1 MSFFL
6 DCATLP
12 FLSGV
17 YRIYFYS
24 AGSREKMFPY
34 YVAETVDVLIGN
46 INDGALVD
54 VMHQY
59 CPQGRRNRE
68 YILGSDGK
76 PHHVSLY
83 YNPGI
88 MYNRVLINTHHQPE
102 LPIFGQDYSPD
113 ALGLYMYYQGIPQTR
128 ENVLMMCG
136 YRPDSHPELEKYQKN
151 PELQKDLLLNYVP
164 EMDQRSIIPKSR
176 RMESAEDISNRH
188 SDITDANMELI
199 AQAEKS
205 GKLVR
210 PFIKDDMV
218 NTPLE
223 LVHALELRGISFED
237 MSLSTLMK
245 LGFVTDLRLIGA
257 DGKPWKKPI
266 SGVIIGLDDGSY
278 QVRAM
283 DFRNGN
289 WEYRSKTAKAP
300 RFTTIGPA
308 MPFMFDD
315 ALTAVEAGDTRPLII
330 TEGAF
335 DAVSMDVASK
345 GRVIAASTQGCQ
357 NMRYV
362 TGLADRLAKTQT
374 PVVIAFD
381 ADSPGKS
388 SARDFARQLTDS
400 NVNVYG
406 WPGTLLDGG
415 DMNDLL
421 RNSPQAAKALM
432 AFVRNTITLSE
443 TGILSPNM
451 VNGIFGT
458 ELVSDSA
465 SSRQCADRMFQA
477 VQEKGNTS
485 SIEILARRSETAIR
499 KSGVSVSNTPR
510 QGKVL

>member
-1 MSFFL
+1 MSL
-6 DCATLP
+6 LLAYATFP
-12 FLSGV
+12 FISGV
-17 YRIYFYS
+17 HAIYLYN
-24 AGSREKMFPY
+24 AGPGEKMMPHY
-34 YVAETVDVLIGN
+34 RPETVNVLIGN
-46 INDGALVD
+46 IHDGALVD
-54 VMHQY
+54 VIHMF
-59 CPQGRRNRE
+59 CPQSTRNRK
-68 YILGSDGK
+68 YILGSDGE

-83 YNPGI
+83 YNPSI
-88 MYNRVLINTHHQPE
+88 MYNRALINTHHQPE
-102 LPIFGQDYSPD
+102 LPVFGQDYSPD

-128 ENVLMMCG
+128 ENVLMLCG
-136 YRPDSHPELEKYQKN
+136 YRPDSHPELEKYQRN
-151 PELQKDLLLNYVP
+151 PELQKELLLNYVP
-164 EMDQRSIIPKSR
+164 EMDIRAIVPKNR
-176 RMESAEDISNRH
+176 QMESAEDISNRH
-188 SDITDANMELI
+188 SDITDANMELV
-199 AQAEKS
+199 AQAEKK
-205 GKLVR
+205 GKLLR
-210 PFIKDDMV
+210 PFIKDNMV
-218 NTPLE
+218 NTPLD

-245 LGFVTDLRLIGA
+245 LGFVKDLRLIGS
-257 DGKPWKKPI
+257 DGKPWKKPV

-283 DFRNGN
+283 DFRNGS

-308 MPFMFDD
+308 MPFMFGD
-315 ALTAVEAGDTRPLII
+315 ALTAVESGDTRPLII

-335 DAVSMDVASK
+335 DAISMDVASR

-388 SARDFARQLTDS
+388 SARDFARQLKDS

-421 RNSPQAAKALM
+421 RNAPQAARALM

-443 TGILSPNM
+443 TGILSPVM
-451 VNGIFGT
+451 VKGIFGT
-458 ELVSDSA
+458 ELVSDNA
-465 SSRQCADRMFQA
+465 SPRQCADRMFRA

-485 SIEILARRSETAIR
+485 SIETLARRSEAAVR
-499 KSGVSVSNTPR
+499 RNGASVSNVPH